1 MKMIVSIPDPLF
13 KAFQSL
19 ARRLRL
25 SRSEVFQRAVQAFV
39 QDHDD
44 TAVTAALDEVYRLN
58 QEDSRL
64 DPVLA
69 HVQAASL
76 RGKRW

>member
-1 MKMIVSIPDPLF
+1 MKTAISIPDPLF
-13 KAFQSL
+13 KATERL

-25 SRSEVFQRAVQAFV
+25 SRSEVFQRAVQAYL

-44 TAVTAALDEVYRLN
+44 AAVTAALDEVYGASP
-58 QEDSRL
+58 EGSRL

-69 HVQAASL
+69 RLQVSSV
-76 RGKRW
+76 RGTEW

>member
-1 MKMIVSIPDPLF
+1 MKTAISIPDPLF
-13 KAFQSL
+13 KATERL
-19 ARRLRL
+19 AKRLRL

-44 TAVTAALDEVYRLN
+44 SAITSALDEVYGSN
-58 QEDSRL
+58 PEDSRL

-69 HVQAASL
+69 RLQASSL
-76 RGKRW
+76 RGKKW

>member
-1 MKMIVSIPDPLF
+1 MKTAISIPDPLF
-13 KAFQSL
+13 KATERL

-44 TAVTAALDEVYRLN
+44 SAVTAALDEVYGSDL
-58 QEDSRL
+58 ESSRL

-69 HVQAASL
+69 GLQSSSL
-76 RGKRW
+76 RGKEW